1 MYSKDDILKQADQ
14 LTSKIQDLDLIKSY
28 QNIEK
33 QIHENRNI
41 ESKMNR
47 LKKQQKQ
54 SVNFQNYGKQ
64 HAYQQSENE
73 IEALEHE
80 INELPIVEEFRS
92 AQYEAN
98 DLLQLMISTMEDR
111 LNEHNED
118 EHNEDEHKD

>member
-47 LKKQQKQ
+47 LKNNKSNLLIFKIMGNNMLINNQKM
-54 SVNFQNYGKQ
+54 KLK
-64 HAYQQSENE
+64 
-73 IEALEHE
+73 LEDE

-111 LNEHNED
+111 LNEHNE
-118 EHNEDEHKD
+118 EEHKD

>member
-1 MYSKDDILKQADQ
+1 MYSKTDILKQADQ
-14 LTSKIQDLDLIKSY
+14 LTSKIQDLNLIKSY

-64 HAYQQSENE
+64 HAYQQSEDE

-111 LNEHNED
+111 LNEHNE
-118 EHNEDEHKD
+118 EEHKD

>member
-47 LKKQQKQ
+47 LKKQQ
-54 SVNFQNYGKQ
+54 NYGKQ
-64 HAYQQSENE
+64 HAYQQSEDE
-73 IEALEHE
+73 IEALEDE

-111 LNEHNED
+111 LNEHNE
-118 EHNEDEHKD
+118 EEHKD

>member
-41 ESKMNR
+41 ESKWIAW
-47 LKKQQKQ
+47 KQQKQ

-64 HAYQQSENE
+64 HAYQQSEDE
-73 IEALEHE
+73 IEALEDE

-111 LNEHNED
+111 LNEHNE
-118 EHNEDEHKD
+118 EEHKD